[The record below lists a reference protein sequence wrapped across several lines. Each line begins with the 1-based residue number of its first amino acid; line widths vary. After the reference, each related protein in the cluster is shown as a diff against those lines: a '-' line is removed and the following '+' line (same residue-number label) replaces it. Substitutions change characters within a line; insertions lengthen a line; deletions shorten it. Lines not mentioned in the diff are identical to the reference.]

1 MQISIKTNFAGVQK
15 ALDDMQRG
23 VREKALASAMNKTI
37 EQART
42 QMTRE
47 ITQEFAVDR
56 GYVRD
61 RLRIRRANFKAG
73 VFGMSAELDGSQKK
87 RSANLIRFADRFTT
101 LARIR
106 KAAKEG
112 KKPQMQFK
120 IKRVGGKKVITGA
133 FVGNN
138 GRTVFIRTTDNRLPI
153 KALQTIDVG
162 QMFNTKR
169 INAVVVR
176 TLREKFPEVFERE
189 ARYFTDKF
197 NSKG

>member
-15 ALDDMQRG
+15 ALDDMQKG

-61 RLRIRRANFKAG
+61 RLRIRRASFKAG

>member
-1 MQISIKTNFAGVQK
+1 
-15 ALDDMQRG
+15 
-23 VREKALASAMNKTI
+23 
-37 EQART
+37 
-42 QMTRE
+42 
-47 ITQEFAVDR
+47 
-56 GYVRD
+56 
-61 RLRIRRANFKAG
+61 
-73 VFGMSAELDGSQKK
+73 
-87 RSANLIRFADRFTT
+87 
-101 LARIR
+101 
-106 KAAKEG
+106 
-112 KKPQMQFK
+112 MQFK

-197 NSKG
+197 NGKA